1 MDSEGIP
8 FRRPDDYFAEMV
20 KDDEHMARIQRKL
33 GVEKRRTEANE
44 SAKRQR
50 ELRKFG
56 KQIQEQKLKER
67 EEAKKANINSVKE
80 WRKKHAKGDEFP
92 VELAEEEAPAMGGGK
107 RGAAPIRQRKDDGAI
122 FSEPV
127 KKKGKKGAKKGEGN
141 IRFSRTLGK
150 SMTGNMF
157 DPTRHGG
164 SQKGKQKLS
173 YGRRTKNAQ
182 KNRRK

>member
-1 MDSEGIP
+1 MDDEGIP

-33 GVEKRRTEANE
+33 GVEKRRAVANE
-44 SAKRQR
+44 TAKRQR

-67 EEAKKANINSVKE
+67 EDAKKANLDSVKE

-92 VELAEEEAPAMGGGK
+92 VELAEEADQREMKKKPRKRDDDGEDFQAPAKK
-107 RGAAPIRQRKDDGAI
+107 RGKKD
-122 FSEPV
+122 
-127 KKKGKKGAKKGEGN
+127 KKKSSGN
-141 IRFSRTLGK
+141 LRFSRTLNK

-157 DPTRHGG
+157 DPSRRGG
-164 SQKGKQKLS
+164 PQKGKGKIS

-182 KNRRK
+182 KKRR

>member
-20 KDDEHMARIQRKL
+20 KNDEHMARIQKKL
-33 GVEKRRTEANE
+33 GVEKRRAVANE
-44 SAKRQR
+44 TAKRQR

-67 EEAKKANINSVKE
+67 EEAKKSSINSVKE

-92 VELAEEEAPAMGGGK
+92 VELTEEADMGGKKPQRSQRDDDGEDFSAPARK
-107 RGAAPIRQRKDDGAI
+107 RG
-122 FSEPV
+122 
-127 KKKGKKGAKKGEGN
+127 KKEKRGGGGN
-141 IRFSRTLGK
+141 LRFNRTLEK

-157 DPTRHGG
+157 DPTRKGG
-164 SQKGKQKLS
+164 PQKGKGKIS

-182 KNRRK
+182 KKRR